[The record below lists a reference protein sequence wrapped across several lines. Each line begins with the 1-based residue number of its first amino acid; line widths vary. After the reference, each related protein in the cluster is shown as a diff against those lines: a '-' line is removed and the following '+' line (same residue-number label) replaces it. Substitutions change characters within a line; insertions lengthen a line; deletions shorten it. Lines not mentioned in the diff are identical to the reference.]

1 MGVSPF
7 TVHVFCVCPAYF
19 YPRASL
25 MCVLLVSVSLYR
37 LCIGL
42 FLCRCGLCFSVWVC
56 CVCMCLCCVAGV
68 LVSSWGV
75 FVSWC
80 LWGCVLL
87 GCLCVLSV
95 FGIYVLGSSVC
106 VYCLYWLLSV
116 GVCFLGCVCV
126 LVSMGFTSVFVL
138 PVCGWFVWARVS
150 WLVVFCMLVSL
161 CGVVFCVLFCG
172 CALVSCWVFVVGFGV
187 WAWWCF
193 CFWVLAWFCFLVGCW
208 CFVFGLVF
216 LVGC

>member
-19 YPRASL
+19 SSTFIPPL
-25 MCVLLVSVSLYR
+25 CVCY
-37 LCIGL
+37 L
-42 FLCRCGLCFSVWVC
+42 FLSLCTVYVFGSFSVCGLCFSVWVC
-56 CVCMCLCCVAGV
+56 WVCMCLCCVAGV
-68 LVSSWGV
+68 LVSSLGV
-75 FVSWC
+75 F
-80 LWGCVLL
+80 GVLL
-87 GCLCVLSV
+87 SMGLCVA
-95 FGIYVLGSSVC
+95 
-106 VYCLYWLLSV
+106 WLL
-116 GVCFLGCVCV
+116 
-126 LVSMGFTSVFVL
+126 
-138 PVCGWFVWARVS
+138 VCGWFVWARVS

-193 CFWVLAWFCFLVGCW
+193 CFWVLAWFCFWVGCW